1 MKKFIKLICV
11 FSTAISVFTSPVLIN
26 KVSAGT
32 KEDVI
37 AAAKQAGI
45 SDIYLQQ
52 GLNYLESNNYSS
64 EQYDQIIGQIYSY
77 KNSTDDAIEKYF
89 EGTSSQTQPAVTE
102 TSIVETTKQENIAV
116 NVNTEVATTTQ
127 TEKFGALSPEEQ
139 KEKLSNMT
147 TEEKK
152 EFISSLS
159 SQEKNSIIKNLPNE
173 DKIEIINELI
183 DTGSQLGMNFTVDE
197 FTKESLA
204 FSVRDDQGE
213 LVDVSS
219 MGIVIDET
227 GINYSKIMIICV
239 AVILVSLIGVAI
251 TFKKTLGV
259 ENIGK
264 DKTKK

>member
-1 MKKFIKLICV
+1 MKKIIKIICV
-11 FSTAISVFTSPVLIN
+11 LSTSISLFTSPVLIN
-26 KVSAGT
+26 KVNAAT

-37 AAAKQAGI
+37 AAAQQAGI

-52 GLNYLESNNYSS
+52 GQNYLDSNNYTP

-89 EGTSSQTQPAVTE
+89 EGNSSQTQPAVTE
-102 TSIVETTKQENIAV
+102 TSVVETTKQENIAA
-116 NVNTEVATTTQ
+116 NANTEVLSTTQ
-127 TEKFGALSPEEQ
+127 TEKFAALSPEEQ

-183 DTGSQLGMNFTVDE
+183 NTGSQLGMNFTVDE
-197 FTKESLA
+197 FTKDSLA
-204 FSVRDDQGE
+204 FSVRDDKGD

-227 GINYSKIMIICV
+227 GINYSKIMIIC
-239 AVILVSLIGVAI
+239 AVVVLLSLIGIAI

-259 ENIGK
+259 DNVGK
-264 DKTKK
+264 NRIEK

>member
-1 MKKFIKLICV
+1 MKKLIKIICV
-11 FSTAISVFTSPVLIN
+11 LSASISVFASPVLIN
-26 KVSAGT
+26 KVTAAT

-37 AAAKQAGI
+37 AAAQQAGI

-52 GLNYLESNNYSS
+52 GLNYLDSTNYTP

-77 KNSTDDAIEKYF
+77 KNSTDEAIEKYF
-89 EGTSSQTQPAVTE
+89 EGGSEQTQPAVTE
-102 TSIVETTKQENIAV
+102 ISVVETTKQENIAG
-116 NVNTEVATTTQ
+116 NTNTEVVATKQ
-127 TEKFGALSPEEQ
+127 TEKFVALSPEEQ

-159 SQEKNSIIKNLPNE
+159 SQEKNAIIKNLPNE

-183 DTGSQLGMNFTVDE
+183 NTGSQLGMNFTVDE
-197 FTKESLA
+197 FTNDSLF
-204 FSVRDDQGE
+204 FSVRDDKGE

-227 GINYSKIMIICV
+227 GINYSKIMIICG
-239 AVILVSLIGVAI
+239 VIILLSSIGMAI

-259 ENIGK
+259 DDIGK
-264 DKTKK
+264 DKIQK